1 MLTAMKA
8 IRAMRILIAD
18 ADDDA
23 RSTLTA
29 SFRQDGFEQLKTVG
43 SGSEALR
50 ELSSALTGRS
60 ACDLVCLGLN
70 LSDRAI
76 LQAVSEMRRIFNVTL
91 LLLVRDGE
99 ESLRKEALD
108 HGADDSIAWP
118 LDPVLIR
125 LKVEHLLTQRF
136 LKREMRRTSAR
147 SEMLFLNVLSVMAK
161 IMEAKDPYARF
172 HSENVSTLASTTAR
186 EMGLLDDEVRRIGI
200 AGILHDLGKLGI
212 KESILKKPGPLA
224 PDERAAIERHPLI
237 ASTILEPIEQLQGA
251 LSYIRSHHEH
261 YNGTGYPDKLA
272 GEKIPLGARIV
283 HLAEAFDTMTSRR
296 AYCAARSMDD
306 ALSELHRLSSIQFD
320 PDVVNAFS
328 AVVRRRGWLTIPAE
342 EHAHE
347 PLSDVLARLTRSVSV
362 AQAKSSGRTIVA
374 DPPKKEGERPA

>member
-18 ADDDA
+18 ADDAA
-23 RSTLTA
+23 RSALST
-29 SFRQDGFEQLKTVG
+29 SFRQNGFEQVKTVG
-43 SGSEALR
+43 SGSEAMR

-99 ESLRKEALD
+99 ESLRKDALEQ
-108 HGADDSIAWP
+108 GADDAIAWP
-118 LDPVLIR
+118 LDPALVR

-161 IMEAKDPYARF
+161 VLEAKDPYARF

-186 EMGLLDDEVRRIGI
+186 EMGLTDDEVRRIGI

-212 KESILKKPGPLA
+212 KEAILKKPGPLA
-224 PDERAAIERHPLI
+224 PDERAAVERHPLI

-251 LSYIRSHHEH
+251 LSYIRYHHEH
-261 YNGTGYPDKLA
+261 YDGTGYPEKLS
-272 GEKIPLGARIV
+272 GEQIPLGARIV

-296 AYCAARSMDD
+296 AYCAARTMDD
-306 ALSELHRLSSIQFD
+306 ALSELQRLSGIQFD
-320 PDVVNAFS
+320 PDAVDAFS
-328 AVVRRRGWLTIPAE
+328 AVVRRRGWITVPAE
-342 EHAHE
+342 EHARE
-347 PLSDVLARLTRSVSV
+347 PLPDLLARLTHSVSI
-362 AQAKSSGRTIVA
+362 APAKKGDTTVVV
-374 DPPKKEGERPA
+374 PQPKKDEEKPS